1 MKRLQKTAVIF
12 ILAACMS
19 ACGVEYPKE
28 IWIDNDFSKSE
39 EFVMRLAIGRW
50 EEQTGLD
57 LFTYRGRIDAGE
69 FRREDL
75 GDGAF
80 VIYKIQS
87 LDEGDAREVWEFKD
101 PGYNQDEGHSGWATT
116 GDMLIFVP
124 DFDEGEG
131 EKSYLHDLFGVFLH
145 EFGHTL
151 LLGHIKDERAVMSLG
166 NGFIGCL
173 TELDLEAFCS
183 MNGCEE
189 GYVPAL
195 SERLCLARH
204 GDGIY

>member
-1 MKRLQKTAVIF
+1 M
-12 ILAACMS
+12 AACS
-19 ACGVEYPKE
+19 VEYPKE

-39 EFVMRLAIGRW
+39 ESVMHSAIRRW

-57 LFTYRGRIDAGE
+57 LFVYRGRIDAGE

-75 GDGAF
+75 NDGVF
-80 VIYKIQS
+80 IVYKVQS
-87 LDEGDAREVWEFKD
+87 LDEGDAREVWEFED
-101 PGYNQDEGHSGWATT
+101 PGYDQGEGHSGWATT
-116 GDMLIFVP
+116 GDMLIFIP
-124 DFDEGEG
+124 GFEEDEDE
-131 EKSYLHDLFGVFLH
+131 ESYLHDLFGVLLH

-151 LLGHIKDERAVMSLG
+151 LLGHIKDGRAVMSPG
-166 NGFIGCL
+166 NGFMGCL

-189 GYVPAL
+189 DYDPQL
-195 SERLCLARH
+195 SEKQCLERH